1 MSWQL
6 TPYSYLLLVAAAIA
20 AALVFFAWRR
30 RGMTGAEA
38 LALLMGGVCVWA
50 LGYAFELGGSD
61 LLTKILWAKVEYL
74 GIVTVPLAWLVFAL
88 QYTGR
93 EGWIT
98 RRNLVLLAALPLV
111 TLLLTWTNESH
122 YLVWSSTRLDVSETF
137 PALEVSYGPWFWV
150 YWAYS
155 YVLLLL
161 GTVMLVAML
170 VRSLHL
176 YRKQSAALLLAALVP
191 WVGNGVYVLGLGP
204 VPNLDLTP
212 FAFVLSGMAI
222 ASGLFRFQLL
232 DIVPVARDKVIEGMS
247 DGVLV
252 VDLHDRVVD
261 INPAARRLLDCPAS
275 KALGRN
281 AAEIVPGWDRLFE
294 GYRQAG
300 EAHTEITLGEELAQR
315 DYELTLSPV
324 VDRRGGRRG
333 CLILLHDVTER
344 KRTEEALRE
353 SELRLRTVVANAPV
367 VLFVLD
373 RAGVFTFSEGKGLEA
388 LGLKPGE
395 VVGLSVFEVYLD
407 APHILE
413 DVRRALSGE
422 AFSAVRDIA
431 GLVFETWYSP
441 LLRESGEVEGTIGV
455 AVDITERR
463 RAEKERA
470 QRAVE
475 LARSNAELEQFAY
488 SISHDL
494 RAPLR
499 SIDGFSQILLEDYA
513 DEFDKE
519 GKGYLRRVRAAA
531 QRMGELIDDLL
542 NLSRLTR
549 GEMRE
554 EKVDLSAM
562 AMSTAEELRKR
573 QPARRVEF
581 VIADGLTANG
591 DAGLLKLALENL
603 LGNAWKFTS
612 KKTHAKIEFGM
623 VSRPDDGPVYFVRD
637 DGAGFD
643 EAYAG
648 KLFAPFQRLH
658 RADEFEGNGI
668 GLAIVQRIVHRHG
681 GRVWAEGAL
690 ERGATFYFTL

>member
-1 MSWQL
+1 MHWQF
-6 TPYSYLLLVAAAIA
+6 TPYSYLLLVAAAIS

-30 RGMTGAEA
+30 RGTSGAEA
-38 LALLMGGVCVWA
+38 LTLLMAGVCVWA
-50 LGYAFELGGSD
+50 LGYAFELSGSG
-61 LLTKILWAKVEYL
+61 LPTKIFWAKVEYL
-74 GIVTVPLAWLVFAL
+74 GIVTVPLAWLAFAL

-93 EGWIT
+93 EGLLT
-98 RRNLVLLAALPLV
+98 RRNLALLATVPLV
-111 TLLLTWTNESH
+111 TLLLTWTNEAH
-122 YLVWSSTRLDVSETF
+122 YLVWSSTGLDVSETF
-137 PALEVSYGPWFWV
+137 PALEVGHGTWFWV
-150 YWAYS
+150 HWSYAYL
-155 YVLLLL
+155 LLLL
-161 GTVMLVAML
+161 GTVMLVSML

-176 YRKQSAALLLAALVP
+176 YRKQSATLLLAALVP

-212 FAFVLSGMAI
+212 FAFVLSGLAI
-222 ASGLFRFQLL
+222 ASGLFWFRLL
-232 DIVPVARDKVIEGMS
+232 DVVPVARDKVIEGMS
-247 DGVLV
+247 DGVVV

-261 INPAARRLLDCPAS
+261 INPAAQRLLGCPAS

-281 AAEIVPGWDRLFE
+281 ATELVPNLNRLFE

-300 EAHTEITLGEELAQR
+300 EAHAEITLGKEAAQR

-324 VDRRGGRRG
+324 VDRSGHRRG
-333 CLILLHDVTER
+333 SLMLLHDITER
-344 KRTEEALRE
+344 KRAEEALRE

-373 RAGVFTFSEGKGLEA
+373 RAGVFAFSEGKGLEA

-407 APHILE
+407 APHVLE

-422 AFSAVRDIA
+422 AFSAVREVA
-431 GLVFETWYSP
+431 GLVFETRYSP
-441 LLRESGEVEGTIGV
+441 LLHENGEVEGTIGV

-513 DEFDKE
+513 DEFDEE
-519 GKGYLRRVRAAA
+519 GKDYLRRVRAAA
-531 QRMGELIDDLL
+531 QRMGALIDDLL
-542 NLSRLTR
+542 TLSRLTR
-549 GEMRE
+549 GEIRW

-562 AMSTAEELRKR
+562 AMSIAEDLRNK
-573 QPARRVEF
+573 QPTRRVEF

-591 DAGLLKLALENL
+591 DAGLLKVALENL

-612 KKTHAKIEFGM
+612 KKTYAKIEFG
-623 VSRPDDGPVYFVRD
+623 VVRRDDAPAYFVRD
-637 DGAGFD
+637 NGAGFD
-643 EAYAG
+643 EAYAA

-668 GLAIVQRIVHRHG
+668 GLATVQRIVHRHG
-681 GRVWAEGAL
+681 GKVWAEGTP